1 MRNYQRIFAI
11 LLTLLMALST
21 FGCLVSD
28 KKAESAVEMGEP
40 GPVAV
45 PEPAEIPSA
54 EPQET
59 ANAGEFDGEAIAI
72 ELGDIKLKAED
83 VANSLVQY
91 LDMFSYYGDL
101 DEETVAQCVSMTEEE
116 LVRYYVPL
124 WKANELGMTLSA
136 EKEAEIAAEADEA
149 VEEERNALLC
159 QFAYYYGGAAEYYE
173 DASLLTAEEKK
184 AAEDEINAQ
193 LAEMFYEGFLFDD
206 YLETERENYLEEY
219 RIDALSALLRSQT
232 ETGALSDEEVDA
244 WYRETLEAQQKK
256 YTDAPEEF
264 YYDGDGDVPV
274 LYVPDGYL
282 RVQVIELVPDGEID
296 AKIEENGAAM
306 RALEAEYGALALSGG
321 NPARM
326 AEIESEYAAM
336 AAENAAL
343 EDAFYGEVRAKIGE
357 AYAALQGGASFEDA
371 MQTYNA
377 PDEEGSGRDERY
389 VYVNGDD
396 KHYPEIAALAK
407 TLKAGEY
414 SEPTLLDGRY
424 VIVKVAEVLKEGPV
438 DRASIESEIRAAAAA
453 VRAEEAYDEQFDAWF
468 TEAMQI
474 VVFHRETYEMVP
486 DLYLN

>member
-28 KKAESAVEMGEP
+28 KKTESAVETGEP

-59 ANAGEFDGEAIAI
+59 ADAGEFDGEAIAI

-173 DASLLTAEEKK
+173 DASLLTAEEKN

-206 YLETERENYLEEY
+206 YLETERENHLEEY

-264 YYDGDGDVPV
+264 YYDGDGDLLLP
-274 LYVPDGYL
+274 PNFCNS
-282 RVQVIELVPDGEID
+282 R
-296 AKIEENGAAM
+296 
-306 RALEAEYGALALSGG
+306 LSG
-321 NPARM
+321 
-326 AEIESEYAAM
+326 
-336 AAENAAL
+336 L
-343 EDAFYGEVRAKIGE
+343 LV
-357 AYAALQGGASFEDA
+357 
-371 MQTYNA
+371 YNCA
-377 PDEEGSGRDERY
+377 
-389 VYVNGDD
+389 
-396 KHYPEIAALAK
+396 
-407 TLKAGEY
+407 
-414 SEPTLLDGRY
+414 
-424 VIVKVAEVLKEGPV
+424 
-438 DRASIESEIRAAAAA
+438 
-453 VRAEEAYDEQFDAWF
+453 
-468 TEAMQI
+468 
-474 VVFHRETYEMVP
+474 
-486 DLYLN
+486 